1 MIRFVLL
8 FLLWPLVAVA
18 DPFPALFNVTGVAA
32 NDTLNVRAQPNGS
45 AEKRGALTHDAENI
59 EVTAT
64 NDAGTWG
71 RVNLGESSGW
81 VSMRYLARHEDNP
94 DYALAHAL
102 TCFGT
107 EPFWSADIT
116 QGQGV
121 TIRTPETQ
129 IDIPGA
135 GLIVPASGRMDLFA
149 LGFVNSSAQVR
160 RAECTDGMSDR
171 IFGLQIGLFLRHDQS
186 ATLYSGCCSIAMH

>member
-8 FLLWPLVAVA
+8 FLLWPFVALA

-45 AEKRGALTHDAENI
+45 AEKRGALAHNAENI

-107 EPFWSADIT
+107 EPFWSAVIT

-129 IDIPGA
+129 IDISGA
-135 GLIVPASGRMDLFA
+135 GLIVPASGRTDLYA
-149 LGFVNSSAQVR
+149 LGFADSSAQVR
-160 RAECTDGMSDR
+160 RAECNDGMSDR
-171 IFGLQIGLFLRHDQS
+171 MFGLQIGLFLRHDQS
-186 ATLYSGCCSIAMH
+186 ATLYAGCCSIAMH